1 LTISGS
7 GSDVLAAYEAD
18 AADTTTGITGLGD
31 EAVTLTG
38 TTLAADTLNSIDS
51 STSGVVDAGSIQTLT
66 GFADALIT
74 AYLADGGA
82 AITGLGNEDLVI
94 TGGTLSS
101 TQLMDLYNY
110 SSGDIDATAVDTLTA
125 DGSIDLGFING
136 RVDLSFSTIDML
148 SDTAAQTL
156 NINFAAALESVGNGN
171 TLTID
176 GGNNDTVNL
185 NGFSATGYDFDG
197 DGTLDSNYN
206 DGIHN
211 YYWGTDGT
219 NIVIVKVLM
228 DVTTTPTP

>member
-1 LTISGS
+1 
-7 GSDVLAAYEAD
+7 
-18 AADTTTGITGLGD
+18 
-31 EAVTLTG
+31 
-38 TTLAADTLNSIDS
+38 
-51 STSGVVDAGSIQTLT
+51 
-66 GFADALIT
+66 
-74 AYLADGGA
+74 
-82 AITGLGNEDLVI
+82 
-94 TGGTLSS
+94 
-101 TQLMDLYNY
+101 
-110 SSGDIDATAVDTLTA
+110 
-125 DGSIDLGFING
+125 
-136 RVDLSFSTIDML
+136 ML